1 MRRTRLTS
9 SCLSTTPT
17 RIREMKVLREKRG
30 PTGDVLT
37 LNAVHIPPGK
47 HPSLDWFRVT
57 FRVTLLHVS
66 SIAYVGIEKFA
77 VGGFLR
83 DGSVRRFHRSWGG
96 FWCANRFRTKGVRL
110 PVSARIPAS
119 CAVALVRSAGVARIS
134 TVARLPDPDSLESD
148 IVTVPNTDDWRRML
162 NFWNLPLQE
171 LQPRTGGSALLS
183 RR

>member
-66 SIAYVGIEKFA
+66 SIAYVGIEKVLLSEDFYVTGRFDA
-77 VGGFLR
+77 STDHGVVFGAPTGSGLRESDYLFRLGFQ
-83 DGSVRRFHRSWGG
+83 
-96 FWCANRFRTKGVRL
+96 L
-110 PVSARIPAS
+110 PVLWLWFGPRAWPGS
-119 CAVALVRSAGVARIS
+119 
-134 TVARLPDPDSLESD
+134 ARLPGCQTP
-148 IVTVPNTDDWRRML
+148 IVWKATSSPYQTPM
-162 NFWNLPLQE
+162 
-171 LQPRTGGSALLS
+171 TGGAC
-183 RR
+183 